1 MKPIAK
7 KIPHE
12 FELHGTKIQDNYAW
26 LRAEGWPSSVTD
38 KQVLSYL
45 EEENKYFKD
54 YMFPLADKKQEFF
67 EELKGRIKLD
77 DQSTL
82 VLNQNNGS

>member
-45 EEENKYFKD
+45 EEENKLDISLSENKCSFSES
-54 YMFPLADKKQEFF
+54 KK
-67 EELKGRIKLD
+67 EECNHLKPISIKKF
-77 DQSTL
+77 
-82 VLNQNNGS
+82 